1 MASYNALNP
10 IRTVDGAYVPIP
22 SKYKY
27 SLQDVSLPDAGRD
40 EAGYM
45 HKLRITQKVKL
56 ELEWVGK
63 KDAEVSEILN
73 AFNAEYLQVNYKDAK
88 LGTYVTKTFYVGD
101 RSTPM
106 YNSTLDIWENVAFNI
121 IER

>member
-10 IRTVDGAYVPIP
+10 IRTVDGAYVPVP

-27 SLQDVSLPDAGRD
+27 SLQDVSEPDAGRD

-45 HKLRITQKVKL
+45 HKLRIVQKVKL

-63 KDAEVSEILN
+63 KDAEVSEILT
-73 AFNAEYLQVNYKDAK
+73 AFNPEYLQITYKDAK
-88 LGTYVTKTFYVGD
+88 SGTYLTKTFYVGD
-101 RSTPM
+101 RSAPM
-106 YNSTLDIWENVAFNI
+106 YNSKLDIWENVAFNV